1 MSLLTADAE
10 ALALEAARDAQ
21 ELLAITE
28 PLPLDEVIT
37 DSAYVIR
44 HGCTGSCHAGR
55 GACDCGAE
63 PITSAQQAAAAALA
77 GWRGFFEVEWDH
89 PALLPLYAILA
100 VAFVAMWAFFP
111 WGFAQP

>member
-1 MSLLTADAE
+1 MSLLTADTE
-10 ALALEAARDAQ
+10 ALALEAARDTQ

-28 PLPLDEVIT
+28 PLPLDEVT

-44 HGCTGSCHAGR
+44 HGCTGACYQGH

-63 PITSAQQAAAAALA
+63 PITSAQRAAAAALN
-77 GWRGFFEVEWDH
+77 GWRGLFEVEWDH

-100 VAFVAMWAFFP
+100 VAFVAMWAFLP